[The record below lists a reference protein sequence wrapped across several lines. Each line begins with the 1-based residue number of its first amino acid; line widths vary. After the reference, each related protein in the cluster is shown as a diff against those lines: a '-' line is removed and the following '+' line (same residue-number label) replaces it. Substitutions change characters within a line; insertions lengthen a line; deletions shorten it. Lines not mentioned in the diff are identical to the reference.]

1 MTQLPEI
8 NAGDLIRFYFRE
20 SGEENTVFRNAAEER
35 QGFSRFADLLCA
47 LLLVLEESE
56 SPFSFERI
64 GSLFRNAGLH
74 RVFRQYLMAVAGL
87 PCDCVSFLCQGDQVI
102 CTHGDISVFPTLFYI
117 FFSSWPQRKTGCLY
131 ASASRPFGGKVV
143 YHSGWLR
150 PIDIMHQA
158 ASSASSSVRF
168 SSQNSVITF
177 LIISSSASTGKPAAS
192 Q

>member
-1 MTQLPEI
+1 MK
-8 NAGDLIRFYFRE
+8 
-20 SGEENTVFRNAAEER
+20 AEER
-35 QGFSRFADLLCA
+35 NEKIPAADSEKAERSSGKAFRF
-47 LLLVLEESE
+47 
-56 SPFSFERI
+56 
-64 GSLFRNAGLH
+64 
-74 RVFRQYLMAVAGL
+74 
-87 PCDCVSFLCQGDQVI
+87 
-102 CTHGDISVFPTLFYI
+102 
-117 FFSSWPQRKTGCLY
+117 
-131 ASASRPFGGKVV
+131 FGGKVV